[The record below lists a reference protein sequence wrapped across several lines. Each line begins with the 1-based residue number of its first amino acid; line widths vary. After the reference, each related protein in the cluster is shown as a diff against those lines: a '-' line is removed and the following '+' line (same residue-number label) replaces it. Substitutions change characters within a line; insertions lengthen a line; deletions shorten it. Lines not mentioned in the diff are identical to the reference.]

1 MKQFIAIICLAATV
15 AACNNAPT
23 TTATSGTDSTAA
35 ASKAAGEVA
44 LPFKLD
50 KPYKNWQ
57 IGSTENV
64 AAAMGAL
71 KAFAD
76 KDFKALANGL
86 GDSVA
91 LKFDYFHQ
99 TLSRDST
106 VAMFTAQRAMYNDYV
121 ITMYDYESV
130 ISADKK
136 DEYVTMWYKQ
146 SWKDAKGVA
155 DSVSVVNDCKMKN
168 GKMIELDEKVQ
179 HFPAKK

>member
-1 MKQFIAIICLAATV
+1 MKQFIAIICLTV
-15 AACNNAPT
+15 TIAGCNNAST
-23 TTATSGTDSTAA
+23 TTSGTDSTAT
-35 ASKAAGEVA
+35 ASETA

-64 AAAMGAL
+64 VAAMGAL
-71 KAFAD
+71 KAFSD

-91 LKFDYFHQ
+91 LKFDYFHA

-106 VAMFTAQRAMYNDYV
+106 IAMFTAQRALYNDYV

-179 HFPAKK
+179 HYPQKK

>member
-1 MKQFIAIICLAATV
+1 MKQFIAIICLATAV
-15 AACNNAPT
+15 AGCNNAST
-23 TTATSGTDSTAA
+23 TTTTPGADSAATANKTAA
-35 ASKAAGEVA
+35 EVA
-44 LPFKLD
+44 LPFKLAQ
-50 KPYKNWQ
+50 PYKNWQ
-57 IGSTENV
+57 LGSNENV
-64 AAAMGAL
+64 VAAMGAL

-86 GDSVA
+86 GDSVE
-91 LKFDYFHQ
+91 LKFDYYHQ

-106 VAMFTAQRAMYNDYV
+106 VAVFTAQRALYNDYV

-136 DEYVTMWYKQ
+136 DEYVTLWYKQ

-155 DSVSVVNDCKMKN
+155 DSVSVINDCKMKN

-179 HFPAKK
+179 HFPKKK

>member
-1 MKQFIAIICLAATV
+1 MKQIIAIICLAATV
-15 AACNNAPT
+15 AACNNAST
-23 TTATSGTDSTAA
+23 TTTGSDSTAGTSKTA
-35 ASKAAGEVA
+35 AELI

-57 IGSTENV
+57 MGSTENV
-64 AAAMGAL
+64 VAAMAAL

-76 KDFKALANGL
+76 KDFKALAGGL

-106 VAMFTAQRAMYNDYV
+106 VAMFTAQRALYNDYV

-146 SWKDAKGVA
+146 SWKDARGVA